1 MGPRGGKGLSLGD
14 LVSGLGAVVLLVS
27 LWRPW
32 YELRFPDEVLAQ
44 ARQFTSRM
52 GELAPFAQQGIDE
65 LQTRGSVPITA
76 WQAFEQAD
84 TLLAVAAGAVLGLV
98 LLNATGAL
106 AARLDG
112 VLVLAGLVA
121 TGLVAFR
128 LVSPPGPD
136 IAAGGRPVPPHHRRL
151 RRRWLVGAADGRR
164 RHRGPEAS
172 DATATAPHR
181 PRVDAAAGGG
191 AAGQGLGT
199 RPRRPARSAR
209 RPGCPTRS
217 TSRRSS

>member
-1 MGPRGGKGLSLGD
+1 MGPRTGKGVSLGD
-14 LVSGLGAVVLLVS
+14 LVSGLGAVILLVS

-84 TLLAVAAGAVLGLV
+84 TLLAVVAGAVLGLV

-106 AARLDG
+106 AERLDG

-121 TGLVAFR
+121 TGLVGFR
-128 LVSPPGPD
+128 LISPPGPD
-136 IAAGGRPVPPHHRRL
+136 TPLAPDLLHPATGLYAALAGALLMAVGGIVALSH
-151 RRRWLVGAADGRR
+151 
-164 RHRGPEAS
+164 
-172 DATATAPHR
+172 DATPSAP
-181 PRVDAAAGGG
+181 PAPAAPPPAAAQQIKVWD
-191 AAGQGLGT
+191 A
-199 RPRRPARSAR
+199 S
-209 RPGCPTRS
+209 
-217 TSRRSS
+217 